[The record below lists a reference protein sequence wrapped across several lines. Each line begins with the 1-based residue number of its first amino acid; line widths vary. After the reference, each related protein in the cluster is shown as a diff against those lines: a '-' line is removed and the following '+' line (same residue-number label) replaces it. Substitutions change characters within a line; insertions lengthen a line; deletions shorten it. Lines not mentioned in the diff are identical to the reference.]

1 MSELLSTGL
10 IATLG
15 GVAVVVALAF
25 RHLVDTIVQLNR
37 ELREA
42 IDERAKLY
50 DKISQLEMHIIRLEA
65 QLAVQTAE
73 IEALRKQIADS
84 QLIKE
89 F

>member
-1 MSELLSTGL
+1 MSDVLSTGV

-42 IDERAKLY
+42 IDERTKLY
-50 DKISQLEMHIIRLEA
+50 DKISQLETHIIRLEA

-73 IEALRKQIADS
+73 IEALRKQLTDN
-84 QLIKE
+84 QLVKE

>member
-1 MSELLSTGL
+1 MSDILSTGI

-15 GVAVVVALAF
+15 GVAVVVAVAF

-42 IDERAKLY
+42 IEERAKLY
-50 DKISQLEMHIIRLEA
+50 DKISQLETHIIRLES

-73 IEALRKQIADS
+73 IESLRKQLTDS
-84 QLIKE
+84 QLIKG